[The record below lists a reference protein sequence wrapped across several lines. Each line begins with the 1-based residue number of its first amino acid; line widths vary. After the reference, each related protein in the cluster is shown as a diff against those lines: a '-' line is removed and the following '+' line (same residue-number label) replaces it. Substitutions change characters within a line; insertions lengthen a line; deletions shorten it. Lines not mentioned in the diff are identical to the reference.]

1 MAKTVTIKLFDPV
14 QYFDVEVKEVVLE
27 EPKGALFAELG
38 EPQVWVYSADGS
50 TYAVE
55 QTSVL
60 KRYVEKALKHEAG
73 ADLLR
78 LMSLADVMQVKKEL
92 LGFFTEASRRISTPK
107 SAPSVTTSAS

>member
-1 MAKTVTIKLFDPV
+1 MAKIVTVKLFDPIKWFEKDV
-14 QYFDVEVKEVVLE
+14 VEVQLM
-27 EPKGALFAELG
+27 EPSGAQFAELG

-60 KRYVEKALKHEAG
+60 RRYVEKSLKHEGG
-73 ADLLR
+73 ADLLK
-78 LMSLADVMQVKKEL
+78 LMSLVDVMQVKKEL

-107 SAPSVTTSAS
+107 SAP